1 MKLKQVVTAA
11 ILAFSVNAAY
21 AGNFVTLSTG
31 NGTTLTTAN
40 GGLRN
45 GTTNTNTDIY
55 YINVL
60 SASYL
65 SGMDNTNP
73 SGDIVASSIN
83 YQTFNRVGNSNVQT
97 GTGTLNLLSWR
108 VTTGV
113 DLAPGSAQADIYDF
127 VYQDSSDGKL
137 VFGTRYLNRQDNFE
151 EANFLYRYNYSNTAG
166 YLPGVAWTFS
176 SDTDLRMYQ
185 AGLTDSAS
193 LGNSASYV
201 DGVVRQKGDFS
212 FSEGN
217 PWSGLLLV
225 KTDAKY
231 YTVGAKAIGFS
242 QAGEEG
248 QSPVSGSIAGFV
260 AVVTPVPEPESYGLM
275 MLGLGVIAAARRQ
288 KKQTK

>member
-1 MKLKQVVTAA
+1 MKLTHIVTAA
-11 ILAFSVNAAY
+11 VFALSVNTAY
-21 AGNFVTLSTG
+21 AGNFVTLSNG

-65 SGMDNTNP
+65 SGLDSSNP

-83 YQTFNRVGNSNVQT
+83 YQTFNRVGNSNVET
-97 GTGTLNLLSWR
+97 GTGTLELLSWR

-127 VYQDSSDGKL
+127 VYKDSSDGKL
-137 VFGTRYLNRQDNFE
+137 VFGTRYLNREDNFE
-151 EANFLYRYNYSNTAG
+151 EANFLYRYNYTNTAG
-166 YLPGVAWTFS
+166 YLPGVAWTFG

-185 AGLTDSAS
+185 AGLTSSAS
-193 LGNSASYV
+193 LSNSATYV
-201 DGVVRQKGDFS
+201 DGVVRQKSDIS

-217 PWSGLLLV
+217 PWSGLYLV

-231 YTVGAKAIGFS
+231 YTVGDKAIGFS

-248 QSPVSGSIAGFV
+248 QSPVSGFIGGFV
-260 AVVTPVPEPESYGLM
+260 AIATPVPEPENFALFGIGLS
-275 MLGLGVIAAARRQ
+275 VIAGVARRR
-288 KKQTK
+288 KNV

>member
-1 MKLKQVVTAA
+1 MKITHVLSAA
-11 ILAFSVNAAY
+11 ILALSMNAAY
-21 AGNFVTLSTG
+21 AGNFVTLSNG

-55 YINVL
+55 YLNVL
-60 SASYL
+60 SATYL
-65 SGMDNTNP
+65 TGLDGSNP

-83 YQTFNRVGNSNVQT
+83 YQTFNRVGNSNVAT
-97 GTGTLNLLSWR
+97 GTGTLELLNWR

-127 VYQDSSDGKL
+127 VYKDSSDGKL
-137 VFGTRYLNRQDNFE
+137 VFGTRYLNREDNFE

-185 AGLTDSAS
+185 AGLTSSAS
-193 LGNSASYV
+193 LSNTAPYE
-201 DGVVRQKGDFS
+201 DGVVRQKSDIS

-217 PWSGLLLV
+217 PWSGLYLV
-225 KTDAKY
+225 KTDAQY
-231 YTVGAKAIGFS
+231 YTIGTKAIGFS

-248 QSPVSGSIAGFV
+248 QSPVSGFIGGFV
-260 AVVTPVPEPESYGLM
+260 ASAVPVPEPESYALM
-275 MLGLGVIAAARRQ
+275 MAGLGLVGAAARRR
-288 KKQTK
+288 KTK